1 MFTETYLQTT
11 DPKLPFSQLI
21 SAPILTNILVSVIFH
36 TIVYS
41 SFVNILSFIFTGK
54 ILSTSINY
62 RLLLSLLVIMV
73 FGFVARFLHVKEIY
87 KAYNNDLDKTR
98 KHLDKLF
105 ISWIFIS

>member
-11 DPKLPFSQLI
+11 DPKLPFSELI
-21 SAPILTNILVSVIFH
+21 SSRIITNILVSVVFH
-36 TIVYS
+36 TILYA
-41 SFVNILSFIFTGK
+41 SFVNLLNFIFTGK
-54 ILSTSINY
+54 ILSMPINY
-62 RLLLSLLVIMV
+62 RLLLSLLVIMI
-73 FGFVARFLHVKEIY
+73 FGFIARFLHVKEIY

>member
-11 DPKLPFSQLI
+11 DPKLPFSQFI
-21 SAPILTNILVSVIFH
+21 SRPIITNILLSVIFH

-41 SFVNILSFIFTGK
+41 SFVNLLSLIFTGK

-62 RLLLSLLVIMV
+62 RLLLSLFVIMV
-73 FGFVARFLHVKEIY
+73 FGFVARFLHVKDIY

-98 KHLDKLF
+98 AHLDKLF

>member
-11 DPKLPFSQLI
+11 DPNLLFSQFI
-21 SAPILTNILVSVIFH
+21 SPPILTNMIVSIVFH

-41 SFVNILSFIFTGK
+41 SFVNLLSFIFTGK
-54 ILSTSINY
+54 ILSVSINY
-62 RLLLSLLVIMV
+62 RMLLSLFIIMV

-98 KHLDKLF
+98 SHLDKLF

>member
-1 MFTETYLQTT
+1 MFTELYLLTT
-11 DPKLPFSQLI
+11 DPKLPFSEFI
-21 SAPILTNILVSVIFH
+21 KPPILTNILISIVFH

-41 SFVNILSFIFTGK
+41 SFVNLLSFIFTGK
-54 ILSTSINY
+54 ILSMPINY
-62 RLLLSLLVIMV
+62 RLLLSLLFIMV

-98 KHLDKLF
+98 NHLDKLF

>member
-1 MFTETYLQTT
+1 MFTELYLLTT
-11 DPKLPFSQLI
+11 DPKLPFSKFV
-21 SAPILTNILVSVIFH
+21 SPPILTNILVSIVFH
-36 TIVYS
+36 TIVYA

-62 RLLLSLLVIMV
+62 RLLFSLLFIMV
-73 FGFVARFLHVKEIY
+73 FGFIARFFHVKEIY

-98 KHLDKLF
+98 SHLDKLF

>member
-21 SAPILTNILVSVIFH
+21 SAPIITNIFVSVVFH

-41 SFVNILSFIFTGK
+41 SFVNLLSFIFTGK
-54 ILSTSINY
+54 ILSTTINY
-62 RLLLSLLVIMV
+62 RLLLSLFIIMV
-73 FGFVARFLHVKEIY
+73 FGFIARFFHVKDIY

-98 KHLDKLF
+98 SHLDKLF

>member
-1 MFTETYLQTT
+1 MFTELYLQTT

-21 SAPILTNILVSVIFH
+21 STPILTNMIVSIVFH
-36 TIVYS
+36 TIVYA
-41 SFVNILSFIFTGK
+41 SFVNLLSFIFTGK

-62 RLLLSLLVIMV
+62 RLLVALLVIMT
-73 FGFVARFLHVKEIY
+73 FGFIARFFHVKEIY

-98 KHLDKLF
+98 NHLDKLF